1 MYASRI
7 SARAIIF
14 PLLVLVAIAGF
25 MIGHRGSR
33 AVAPE
38 RMLTASVASVLLE
51 YPSSWQPA
59 SSPPPIP
66 ALPITHQL
74 ALAPAG
80 SSAHV
85 GLLAGGLPGGEPSPL
100 PAPFVALFR
109 TLPHAEIVNLLG
121 NQAYRY
127 ARLSIPG
134 FAHELTLYAIPN
146 PGGEATGLACYSSPG
161 FAADMHTCEHI
172 VATLTLV
179 GQSQSYDLTPN
190 TTYARALSGTI
201 TALDQ
206 QRLGLRRE
214 MSQVAPSLT
223 LQRQAT
229 RLAGVFAHA
238 AESLSPLEPSLAVGR
253 AQAAL
258 AASLGAARDAYAAL
272 AAAVGE
278 GGPEGLAAARQRV
291 YTAEAGIDT
300 ALEGFALLGYTQS

>member
-1 MYASRI
+1 
-7 SARAIIF
+7 
-14 PLLVLVAIAGF
+14 
-25 MIGHRGSR
+25 
-33 AVAPE
+33 
-38 RMLTASVASVLLE
+38 MLTASVASVLLD
-51 YPSSWQPA
+51 YPSSWQQA
-59 SSPPPIP
+59 ASPPAIP
-66 ALPITHQL
+66 ALPITHEL

-80 SSAHV
+80 NSAHV

-134 FAHELTLYAIPN
+134 FTHELTLYAIPN
-146 PGGEATGLACYSSPG
+146 PGGEASGLACYSSPG
-161 FAADMHTCEHI
+161 FSADMRTCEHI

-190 TTYARALSGTI
+190 PAYARGLSASV

-206 QRLGLRRE
+206 QRVALRRE
-214 MSQVAPSLT
+214 MSQVAPSLA
-223 LQRQAT
+223 LQRSAT

-238 AESLSPLEPSLAVGR
+238 AESLSRLEPSLAVGR

-258 AASLGAARDAYAAL
+258 AASLAQARDAYTAF
-272 AAAVGE
+272 AAAVAE
-278 GGPEGLAAARQRV
+278 GGPAGVTAARQRV
-291 YTAEAGIDT
+291 YQAEAGINT
-300 ALEGFALLGYTQS
+300 ALEGFALLGYTQAS